1 MGRLSISAG
10 AQRPD
15 LAYYT
20 WASLISTP
28 SACCFRSSANPR
40 WPGESTRPHTPNAIT
55 KTFGKATPQVTFYD
69 LGVRPAPLAGYVRE
83 LSAGHR
89 AHVPPNTHSLCLSTH
104 QTLKRMVSCR
114 ARLHVDQRALR
125 RYFREGHKL
134 GLLNL
139 SWPRLFRAW
148 HRAALATGST
158 LPCLAGA
165 ARAHLTAHVS
175 FTKWS

>member
-28 SACCFRSSANPR
+28 SACCFGSSANPR
-40 WPGESTRPHTPNAIT
+40 WPGESTRHHTLNAII
-55 KTFGKATPQVTFYD
+55 KMSGKATPQVTFNGLD
-69 LGVRPAPLAGYVRE
+69 VRPAPLAGYIRE

-89 AHVPPNTHSLCLSTH
+89 AHVRPNTHSLCLSTH
-104 QTLKRMVSCR
+104 QTLKRMVSCK
-114 ARLHVDQRALR
+114 AWLHVDQRALR
-125 RYFREGHKL
+125 RYFRGGHTL

-148 HRAALATGST
+148 HRDALATGST
-158 LPCLAGA
+158 LPCMAGA
-165 ARAHLTAHVS
+165 ARAHPTAHVPL
-175 FTKWS
+175 TKWA